1 MSAVQHTICYHVII
15 MISNPNK
22 ILIIRLSAIGDV
34 LRALPVL
41 RTIKQNFPGS
51 HIAWAVE
58 EASQD
63 LLLHHPD
70 VNEVIVVPLAA
81 WRKQLKSGRIFKI
94 AGEIAAFIRSIKSRH
109 FDLTIDFHG
118 LLKSGLLSYLSGA
131 PVRAS
136 FTRAFTK
143 ECNFLFNNCRFP
155 LETNKM
161 SRIDRNFMLLR
172 KMGLKIIDDY
182 PVIPITGD
190 DRDAVSAFFRQSRI
204 DLSRPL
210 VVMHPGT
217 SSKTLYKRWEPHRY
231 AVVADQLVADYAAQ
245 IIFTWGGR
253 ELETVQEITG
263 VMKHRAHIACE
274 TRSLGQL
281 AEIFR
286 HCDLYVGGDTGP
298 MHLAAFMKVP
308 VVAIFGPTDY
318 IVNAPYK
325 KTQHIIIRKE
335 IACSPCRV
343 RSCKKRDCMK
353 SIHDED
359 VIQAARLILN
369 AGRSRRAPLPPQSL
383 TSTGW

>member
-1 MSAVQHTICYHVII
+1 

-41 RTIKQNFPGS
+41 RTIKQNFPRS
-51 HIAWAVE
+51 HIAWAVSE
-58 EASQD
+58 SAKD

-81 WRKQLKSGRIFKI
+81 WRSLLKSGHVIRAI
-94 AGEIAAFIRSIKSRH
+94 GEVAAFIKSIKARQ

-118 LLKSGLLSYLSGA
+118 LLKSGLISYLSGA
-131 PVRAS
+131 PVRVS
-136 FTRAFTK
+136 FTREFTK
-143 ECNFLFNNCRFP
+143 ELNFLFNNCRFP
-155 LETNKM
+155 LETDKI
-161 SRIDRNFMLLR
+161 SRIERNFMLLQ

-182 PVIPITGD
+182 PVIPVSEY
-190 DRDAVSAFFRQSRI
+190 DRTAVRTFFQQSHI

-217 SSKTLYKRWEPHRY
+217 SPKTLYKRWEPHRY
-231 AVVADQLVADYAAQ
+231 AVVADQLIEDYAAQ
-245 IIFTWGGR
+245 IIFTWGGS
-253 ELETVQEITG
+253 ELATVQEITA
-263 VMKHRAHIACE
+263 VMKYQAHVACE
-274 TRSLGQL
+274 TKSLGQL

-325 KTQHIIIRKE
+325 KTKHIIIRKE

-343 RSCKKRDCMK
+343 RDCKKRDCMK
-353 SIHDED
+353 AIQDED

-369 AGRSRRAPLPPQSL
+369 AGRSRHDAPPPEAL
-383 TSTGW
+383 TNNNW

>member
-1 MSAVQHTICYHVII
+1 

-41 RTIKQNFPGS
+41 RTIRQNFPGS
-51 HIAWAVE
+51 RIAWAVE
-58 EASQD
+58 EASKD
-63 LLLHHPD
+63 LLFNHPD
-70 VNEVIVVPLAA
+70 VDEVIVVPLAA
-81 WRKQLKSGRIFKI
+81 WRSMVKSGRLLK
-94 AGEIAAFIRSIKSRH
+94 ATAEAAAFIKNLKARQ

-118 LLKSGLLSYLSGA
+118 LLKSGLISYLSGA
-131 PVRAS
+131 PVRVS
-136 FTRAFTK
+136 FTREFTK
-143 ECNFLFNNCRFP
+143 EFNCLFNNCRFP
-155 LETNKM
+155 LETNKI
-161 SRIDRNFMLLR
+161 SRIERNYMLLQ

-182 PVIPITGD
+182 PAIPITEYD
-190 DRDAVSAFFRQSRI
+190 KAAISTFFRQSRI
-204 DLSRPL
+204 DTSRPL

-217 SSKTLYKRWEPHRY
+217 SPKTLYKRWEPNRY
-231 AVVADQLVADYAAQ
+231 AVVADQLIEDYAAQ
-245 IIFTWGGR
+245 IIFTWADR
-253 ELETVQEITG
+253 ELDTVKEITA
-263 VMKHRAHIACE
+263 VMKYRAHVACE

-325 KTQHIIIRKE
+325 KTKHIIIRKE
-335 IACSPCRV
+335 LACSPCRV
-343 RSCKKRDCMK
+343 QDCKKRDCMK
-353 SIHDED
+353 AIHDED

-369 AGRSRRAPLPPQSL
+369 AGKNRHDSPQPEVL
-383 TSTGW
+383 TNNTW